1 MNQAIP
7 VARTLRIRDCGFD
20 EFWLRDQIVANP
32 SSLGV
37 CVGVE
42 DLEVLV
48 VERKQSSGGRLDLLL
63 RDPEDDSMYE
73 VELMLGETDESHI
86 IRTIEYWDNE
96 HRRWPERE
104 HRAVLVAESFAR
116 RFFNVIQLLSQ
127 SIPLIAIQVN
137 LVEAEGHRVLHFS
150 KLLDVYEEPEPPPV
164 SPEPPVDE
172 AYWRQTSPWTL
183 DIARDFLD
191 VAKPELPDAT
201 LKFVRSHVAIRAG
214 KSNYNYFR
222 VQMRASDK
230 STLVVPFSSNTL
242 ARAVSALREAGL
254 SYTKVGHH
262 LRVIVTREAVAA
274 HAQTFRK
281 IAALVRELWEL

>member
-1 MNQAIP
+1 MSETIS
-7 VARTLRIRDCGFD
+7 VARELWIRDCGFD

-37 CVGVE
+37 CLGVE

-48 VERKQSSGGRLDLLL
+48 VDRKQSSGGRLDLLL
-63 RDPEDDSMYE
+63 KDPEDDSMYE

-96 HRRWPERE
+96 RRRWPERE

-127 SIPLIAIQVN
+127 SIPLIAIQVS
-137 LVEAEGHRVLHFS
+137 LVEAEDHRVLHFS
-150 KLLDVYEEPEPPPV
+150 KLLDVYEEPEDTIAPPKVP
-164 SPEPPVDE
+164 E

-183 DIARDFLD
+183 DIARDSLD
-191 VAKPELPDAT
+191 VVKPELPDAT
-201 LKFVRSHVAIRAG
+201 LKFVHSHIAIRAG

-222 VQMRASDK
+222 VQKRASDK
-230 STLVVPFSSNTL
+230 STLVVPFSSDTL
-242 ARAVSALREAGL
+242 ARAVSGLEEAGL
-254 SYTKVGHH
+254 SYTKVGHQ

-274 HAQTFRK
+274 HAETFRK
-281 IAALVRELWEL
+281 IAALVKELWES